1 MKLNT
6 TKKTVID
13 EVPYGI
19 YVWEM
24 PDGKVVKNENGDF
37 LNIASTRGD
46 LRRMTA
52 LAEAARSFGITEGK
66 PLFLPGARQIDDE
79 EYEKQ
84 KQRLAW
90 GLVPDE
96 DDVAENM
103 EALRN
108 ASEYR

>member
-1 MKLNT
+1 MKLET
-6 TKKTVID
+6 AKKQVIE
-13 EVPYGI
+13 EVPYGV

-24 PDGKVVKNENGDF
+24 PDGRVVKNENGDY
-37 LNIASTRGD
+37 LNIFAMKND
-46 LRRMTA
+46 LKRIKQLTD
-52 LAEAARSFGITEGK
+52 AARSFGITEGK
-66 PLFLPGARQIDDE
+66 PLWVGGARQIDDE

-96 DDVAENM
+96 DDVAEQM

-108 ASEYR
+108 GRT